1 MNAGFVAVHVSIFFV
16 VWLGAMLPTTAFAAD
31 SAAPRVA
38 VTVKPVHSLAALV
51 MAGVGTPEI
60 LISGADSPH
69 THAVR
74 PSEAKTIESAQLLF
88 WIGPTLE
95 SSFAKPIAA
104 LARGKVISLLDAPGM
119 LVLPIRAAGNIGEET
134 DEKPGEP
141 DPHVW
146 LDPEN
151 ARAMTR
157 AIAAAL
163 EAADP
168 AHTQAYA
175 ANAAEA
181 DRRLAALDAE
191 LREKL
196 APLRE
201 LPFIAYHDAYQY
213 LERRYGLT
221 DAGAVTL
228 SPERAPGARRI
239 DELRKIIKARQVR
252 CVFTEPEF
260 RPAIVRTLVAGTGA
274 KIGTLDPEGAQI
286 PAGPDFY
293 FELMRRVA
301 ESLRGCLT
309 PSAG

>member
-1 MNAGFVAVHVSIFFV
+1 M
-16 VWLGAMLPTTAFAAD
+16 
-31 SAAPRVA
+31 
-38 VTVKPVHSLAALV
+38 
-51 MAGVGTPEI
+51 
-60 LISGADSPH
+60 
-69 THAVR
+69 R

-88 WIGPTLE
+88 WIGATLK

-119 LVLPIRAAGNIGEET
+119 QVLPIRAAGNIGEET
-134 DEKPGEP
+134 DEKLGEP

-168 AHTQAYA
+168 AHAQAYA

-293 FELMRRVA
+293 FDLMRRVA